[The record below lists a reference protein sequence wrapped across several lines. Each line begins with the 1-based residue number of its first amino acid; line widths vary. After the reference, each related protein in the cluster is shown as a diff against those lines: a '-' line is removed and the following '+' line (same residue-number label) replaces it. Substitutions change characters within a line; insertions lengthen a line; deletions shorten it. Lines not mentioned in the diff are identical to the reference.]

1 MQTATTHKHET
12 VTGTV
17 ARILYPKSRA
27 ADAETDFRIFH
38 LQTKDET
45 FSVKGSAS
53 TLKTGSTVLCDGIWE
68 KHPKF
73 GTTLKAMLITEVLPT
88 SLDAIESYLAK
99 AHITGL
105 GPKTAK
111 VLVAHF
117 GEGVFDILDRFPER
131 LLEVKGIKTKT
142 AGAIIDGWQA
152 RRAVHTIM
160 LFLQSHHVQPAMAD
174 KVFRRMGGEGISA
187 EAIIDRIK
195 RNPYIISDIHGI
207 GFKTA
212 DDMVLSLGIP
222 RDSPHRVIAGL
233 AHTMDE
239 QAGSGHTML
248 PWSKAI
254 EKTSELIGL
263 DATLV
268 SERVRDELL
277 HNEILE
283 SFMVDGIE
291 HVALGRLRRSEERI
305 ASNLDRLKRFGQ
317 PIAAVSSPVLRGPF
331 LTADG
336 FALDASQESAVRLGA
351 TMPITVIT
359 GRPGT
364 GKTSTMR
371 AIIQAALTLGKRVAC
386 CAPTGLAAIRLSES
400 TGVRATTIHRLL
412 GLGSQE
418 KQPPLQID
426 LLVCDETSMM
436 DSSMTAL
443 LLEALPNGCAL
454 ILVGDVDQLPSV
466 GPGNVLH
473 DIIASGVFPV
483 ARLTHIHRTKQK
495 EGKGQGIVDGA
506 HAVIEGTM
514 PAFNKTDFRFIDAPR
529 DPSFGDDDVVDEGKT
544 AELVPRIVKR
554 MHELGTAFE
563 DIQVLA
569 PMRKGVLGVNNLNAV
584 MQNAINPPDPAKAE
598 ILFRGTTYRVG
609 DRIMQRKNDYALGV
623 VNGDIGYIEDIDL
636 AEGTLQVSFT
646 GGRAVALDKSN
657 LEHVSLSYVSTIHQS
672 QGSGFK
678 EIIVPLTTAHYVM
691 LNRNLLYTA
700 ITRAKLR
707 CVLLGTKKALG
718 VAVRTKSN
726 SIRCTGLE
734 RLLAPQRPLD
744 ELDIVA

>member
-1 MQTATTHKHET
+1 MQASISDRHET

-17 ARILYPKSRA
+17 MRIVFPKTRS

-38 LQTKDET
+38 LQTEDDT

-53 TLKTGSTVLCDGIWE
+53 MLKTGSTVSCDGVWE
-68 KHPKF
+68 RHPQF

-88 SLDAIESYLAK
+88 SLGAIEAYLAK
-99 AHITGL
+99 AHIAGL

-111 VLVAHF
+111 LLVSHF
-117 GEGVFDILDRFPER
+117 QENVFDILDRFPER
-131 LLEVKGIKTKT
+131 LLEVKGIKQKT
-142 AGAIIDGWQA
+142 ARAIIDGWQA

-160 LFLQSHHVQPAMAD
+160 LFLQTHHVQPAMAD
-174 KVFRRMGGEGISA
+174 KVYRRMGGEGITA

-195 RNPYIISDIHGI
+195 RNPYIISDVRGI

-212 DDMVLSLGIP
+212 DEMAISLGISK
-222 RDSPHRVIAGL
+222 DSPFRVIAGL

-239 QAGSGHTML
+239 QAASGHTML
-248 PWSKAI
+248 PWATAI
-254 EKTSELIGL
+254 DKTSDLLAI
-263 DATLV
+263 DAQDV
-268 SERVRDELL
+268 AAHVRDELL
-277 HNEILE
+277 QSEELE
-283 SFMVDGIE
+283 CFEVDGLE
-291 HVALGRLRRSEERI
+291 YVALSRLRRSEERI
-305 ASNLDRLKRFGQ
+305 STNLERLKRFGQ
-317 PIAAVSSPVLRGPF
+317 PIAHATSPVLRGPF
-331 LTADG
+331 MTADNC
-336 FALDASQESAVRLGA
+336 ALDSSQEDAVQIGC
-351 TMPITVIT
+351 TSPISIIT

-371 AIIQAALTLGKRVAC
+371 AIIECALKLGKRVAC
-386 CAPTGLAAIRLSES
+386 CAPTGLAAIRLTES

-418 KQPPLQID
+418 KREGPLPVD

-436 DSSMTAL
+436 DSSIMAL
-443 LLEALPNGCAL
+443 LLEALPNHCAL

-473 DIIASGVFPV
+473 DIIESDVFPV
-483 ARLTHIHRTKQK
+483 VRLTQIHRTKQK
-495 EGKGQGIVDGA
+495 EGKGLGIVDGA

-514 PAFNKTDFRFIDAPR
+514 PTFNDTDFRFIDAPR
-529 DPSFGDDDVVDEGKT
+529 EETLDDEDIVDEERT
-544 AELVPRIVKR
+544 ASWVPKIVKR
-554 MHELGTAFE
+554 MNELGTDSE

-584 MQNAINPPDPAKAE
+584 MQAAINPPSSTKPE
-598 ILFRGTTYRVG
+598 IAFRGTTFRVG
-609 DRIMQRKNDYALGV
+609 DRIMQRKNDYNLGV
-623 VNGDIGYIEDIDL
+623 VNGDIGYIEAIDTE
-636 AEGTLQVSFT
+636 EGTLEVSFT
-646 GGRAVALDKSN
+646 GERVVKLEKSN
-657 LEHVSLSYVSTIHQS
+657 LEHVSLSYASTIHQS

-678 EIIVPLTTAHYVM
+678 EVIVPLTTAHYVM

-726 SIRCTGLE
+726 SIRCTGL
-734 RLLAPQRPLD
+734 RQLLAPDLT
-744 ELDIVA
+744 L